1 MAAASTEFVHAT
13 YDPLV
18 AAEQKAY
25 LETKAGVKGLMDAG
39 IKELPRI
46 FHTPPHFLHDNP
58 TASAANLDLTFP
70 VIDLAGGRKDI
81 VDKIRD
87 SSENWGFFQI
97 VNHGVPLTTMDEMK
111 ASVHRFFHQDIS
123 EKKEFFGTDP
133 TGKVVYLTNERD
145 WSDLM
150 LVDMAPD
157 PPRPEQLPS
166 TMRDVLREYSD
177 EMFRLGDLLLE
188 LLSEALG
195 LDPGHLKGMECAAN
209 LGIASHYYP
218 VCPQPEL
225 TLGITNHTDLGFV
238 TVLLQD
244 HVGGLQVLHRDFW
257 VDVPPRPDALVVN
270 IGDMLQLITNDKFKS
285 VKHRAVVNSVEPRV
299 SVGAF
304 FGYGSPLLTRSYGP
318 IKELLSEEN
327 PAKYRET
334 KIREFFVGSY
344 NEGIGNTYLPLLKI

>member
-1 MAAASTEFVHAT
+1 
-13 YDPLV
+13 
-18 AAEQKAY
+18 
-25 LETKAGVKGLMDAG
+25 MDAG

-58 TASAANLDLTFP
+58 TASADNLDLTFP

-123 EKKEFFGTDP
+123 EKKEFF
-133 TGKVVYLTNERD
+133 
-145 WSDLM
+145 
-150 LVDMAPD
+150 
-157 PPRPEQLPS
+157 
-166 TMRDVLREYSD
+166 MRDVLREYSD

-270 IGDMLQLITNDKFKS
+270 IGDMLQSTE
-285 VKHRAVVNSVEPRV
+285 RW
-299 SVGAF
+299 
-304 FGYGSPLLTRSYGP
+304 
-318 IKELLSEEN
+318 
-327 PAKYRET
+327 
-334 KIREFFVGSY
+334 
-344 NEGIGNTYLPLLKI
+344 